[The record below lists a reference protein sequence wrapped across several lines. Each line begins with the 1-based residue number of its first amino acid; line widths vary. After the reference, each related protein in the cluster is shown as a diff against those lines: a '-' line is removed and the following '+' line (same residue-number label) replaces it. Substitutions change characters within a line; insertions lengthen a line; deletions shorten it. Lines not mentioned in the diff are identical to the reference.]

1 VTRYVFKF
9 YEIRFL
15 VAHVALSIFF
25 IYDTYF
31 VFCNDKIKFY
41 TNFVI
46 KIKVGKNKFNIT

>member
-1 VTRYVFKF
+1 MYVFKF